1 MSYRLAVCD
10 DNKEHSDS
18 LLKYVQKWS
27 EESNVSL
34 NTAVFSSAE
43 ELLFRSEEA
52 DIFDIYLLDIEMN
65 GMNGV
70 ELAKCIR
77 KKSKEA
83 QIIFVTGYS
92 DYISDGYDVEALNY
106 LMKPINERKLFQV
119 LSKAVS
125 RVDESCR
132 RLVLD
137 TSDGIAAVPF
147 YDIRY
152 IEVRSNYIT
161 VHAEADYTCK
171 MTLKCIEEKLDSRF
185 FKLGRSYLINLSH
198 LRKSTKTDAFLSDGT
213 MIPIPRGYYDALHRA
228 FINHYEV

>member
-1 MSYRLAVCD
+1 MSYRLAICD
-10 DNKEHSDS
+10 DKKEHSDT
-18 LLKYVQKWS
+18 LLGYVCKWS
-27 EESNVSL
+27 DEAGISL
-34 NTAVFSSAE
+34 STAVFASAE
-43 ELLFRSEEA
+43 ELLFHCEEV

-65 GMNGV
+65 AMNGV
-70 ELAKCIR
+70 ELAKYIR
-77 KKSKEA
+77 KRSKEA

-106 LMKPINERKLFQV
+106 LMKPVNERKLFQV
-119 LSKAVS
+119 LSKAVN
-125 RVDESCR
+125 RVEESCR
-132 RLVLD
+132 RLILD
-137 TSDGIAAVPF
+137 TPDGIAAVPF

-161 VHAEADYTCK
+161 VHAEVDYTCK

-198 LRKSTKTDAFLSDGT
+198 LRKSTKTDALLSDGT

-228 FINHYEV
+228 FINHFEV